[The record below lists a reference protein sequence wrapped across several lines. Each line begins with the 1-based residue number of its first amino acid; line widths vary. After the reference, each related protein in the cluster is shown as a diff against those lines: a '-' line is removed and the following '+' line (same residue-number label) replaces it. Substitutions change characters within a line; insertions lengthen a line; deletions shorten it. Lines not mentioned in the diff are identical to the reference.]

1 MPALKKVIS
10 VYVFQEYEEGLS
22 LHCGSS
28 IPRGVICPHSSE
40 EIPVFL
46 LAKATGTLHH
56 SLHIAVFGSVQPPLV
71 SGSRCV
77 CF

>member
-1 MPALKKVIS
+1 M
-10 VYVFQEYEEGLS
+10 S

-28 IPRGVICPHSSE
+28 IPRGAICPHSSE

-56 SLHIAVFGSVQPPLV
+56 SLRIAVFGSVQPPLV
-71 SGSRCV
+71 SGSLCLFLNVRVTEYCV
-77 CF
+77 HVGVIV